1 MSFFKK
7 IKFLTIYLISCFFIN
22 FFSISNL
29 LASDFTLDLSVNE
42 ALKNSLE
49 LKSQHYKLE
58 ATKYSLGEA
67 YSSKDWSSSLSST
80 FNSSNK
86 QSDRVGAYTNDDTT
100 TSTISLSK
108 NLFDGGES
116 FERYRIAKDNIRL
129 NELRLY
135 KVEQDIILETIEAY
149 LDVYTNQSVVVT
161 LTYDEAVMHCVMNDI
176 YPYKVHKHKSRPNT
190 LYNWYLTTTKGKI
203 VKK

>member
-149 LDVYTNQSVVVT
+149 LDVYTNQSVVRLRKRS
-161 LTYDEAVMHCVMNDI
+161 LTRFKAQ
-176 YPYKVHKHKSRPNT
+176 
-190 LYNWYLTTTKGKI
+190 
-203 VKK
+203 